1 MDNNL
6 KRELSSYIAREILN
20 QPGREIKPNEAL
32 ISNGLV
38 DSFSLVDLALHI
50 QDTYSV
56 QIDDTELTADT
67 FDTVNELAEL
77 IQSRMD

>member
-20 QPGREIKPNEAL
+20 QPGREIKPDEAL

-77 IQSRMD
+77 IQSRMN

>member
-6 KRELSSYIAREILN
+6 KQELSSYIAREILN

>member
-20 QPGREIKPNEAL
+20 QPGREIKPDEAL

>member
-6 KRELSSYIAREILN
+6 KQELSSYIAREILN

-77 IQSRMD
+77 IQSRMN

>member
-6 KRELSSYIAREILN
+6 KQELSSYIAREILN
-20 QPGREIKPNEAL
+20 QPGREIKPDEAL